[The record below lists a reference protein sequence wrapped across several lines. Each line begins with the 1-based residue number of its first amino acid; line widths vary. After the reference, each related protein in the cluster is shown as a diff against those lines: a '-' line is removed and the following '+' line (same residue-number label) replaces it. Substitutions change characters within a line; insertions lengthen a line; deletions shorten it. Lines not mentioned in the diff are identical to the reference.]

1 MRCGLF
7 FPRFVRRLFDDAFVR
22 AAVDA
27 DPQRTLETHL
37 PQEAAFVDRGAFV
50 ERLFA
55 EYAVAAEGADRQ
67 VTHAQRGDVLEEVRA
82 LRRLDVEFLDA
93 AFDDHLGFGDVVPLD
108 GYAEERIRRTPA
120 AGTDEYVGAFFVAHA
135 AVQLQQF
142 VGDLLGRK
150 RTERAAF
157 DVDDVRDVAHHAD
170 AEGVLAVD
178 QRIGGVHFAPVDR
191 PVVLIVDDRADLQQV
206 ENLLLPRRHVHID
219 GEFDLHGAAHLLGAH
234 VQDVGDDLRQREGVV
249 FQYVVEC
256 YDFAAPVEG
265 AVRDAL
271 VLAVPHRADEARIA
285 QFGDLGD
292 VEPPQVHRVVDRRAE
307 LFGLQAQGQHFVLR
321 VAQRQFGRRGLEHL
335 LRIAGRE
342 AQRAPSV
349 HDQLA

>member
-1 MRCGLF
+1 M
-7 FPRFVRRLFDDAFVR
+7 
-22 AAVDA
+22 
-27 DPQRTLETHL
+27 
-37 PQEAAFVDRGAFV
+37 
-50 ERLFA
+50 
-55 EYAVAAEGADRQ
+55 
-67 VTHAQRGDVLEEVRA
+67 
-82 LRRLDVEFLDA
+82 
-93 AFDDHLGFGDVVPLD
+93 
-108 GYAEERIRRTPA
+108 
-120 AGTDEYVGAFFVAHA
+120 
-135 AVQLQQF
+135 
-142 VGDLLGRK
+142 
-150 RTERAAF
+150 
-157 DVDDVRDVAHHAD
+157 
-170 AEGVLAVD
+170 
-178 QRIGGVHFAPVDR
+178 
-191 PVVLIVDDRADLQQV
+191 QQV

>member
-1 MRCGLF
+1 M
-7 FPRFVRRLFDDAFVR
+7 
-22 AAVDA
+22 
-27 DPQRTLETHL
+27 
-37 PQEAAFVDRGAFV
+37 
-50 ERLFA
+50 
-55 EYAVAAEGADRQ
+55 
-67 VTHAQRGDVLEEVRA
+67 RA

-219 GEFDLHGAAHLLGAH
+219 GEFDLYGAAHLLGAH